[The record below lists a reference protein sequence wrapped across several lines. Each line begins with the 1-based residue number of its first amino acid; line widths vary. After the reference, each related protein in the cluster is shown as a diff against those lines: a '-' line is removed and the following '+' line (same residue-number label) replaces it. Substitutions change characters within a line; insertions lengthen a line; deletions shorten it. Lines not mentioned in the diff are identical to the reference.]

1 MKSVNRG
8 NAEAGGVLAG
18 SGAMPAMAVDDAGDG
33 EDARTGGPA
42 GSAADPARVPL
53 RQLMDDRL
61 LDALL
66 ERSRDQAGGLRL
78 TGEGSMLGELV
89 KAVLERALEAGLTA
103 HLGYERNERAG
114 RGGGTPNYRNGS
126 IAKTVQTGV
135 GPVGLAVPRDR
146 AGSFE
151 PLLVPKRAGRI
162 AGGLDGMI
170 ISLYAHGMSV
180 RDILHHLEQVY
191 GTQLSHETVSR
202 ITDAVLEEVR
212 AWQSR
217 PLDPVWA
224 VVFLDAIVVKVRDNQ
239 VVQNKPAYIAAG
251 IDADGEK
258 HVLGIWLAKTAP
270 ETAAAGEGARF
281 WGSVMTDLRNRGVR
295 DILIACCDGLT
306 GFEDAITAAFNRTVV
321 QRCVVHLI
329 RNALRP
335 VARRDAGEAARELRT
350 IYTAPTA
357 EAAFDALAAFAA
369 SPWGKKYPQAARVS
383 GDAWDS
389 FTPFLAFSPAV
400 RRLLCTTNDR
410 EPELPAPQGHQGPRP
425 LPERRRRGQAAVAG
439 HHQHRGQARPRAPG
453 AAPADRQAVRPARPP
468 RRGPAGHGLA
478 RGPQRARQRLPGP
491 TTVEAAKSNNSKM
504 FTHLRLQA
512 RLIARRRCCGS
523 AVTGGLRLIRQSSV
537 GCAVPWPGAT
547 RQDAVSVVVSGA

>member
-1 MKSVNRG
+1 VKSVNRG
-8 NAEAGGVLAG
+8 IAGAGVLAG
-18 SGAMPAMAVDDAGDG
+18 DSGAMPAGGGDAAGDG
-33 EDARTGGPA
+33 QGPGPGGA
-42 GSAADPARVPL
+42 AADGRPAEQVPL

-66 ERSRDQAGGLRL
+66 DRSRDEAGGLRL

-89 KAVLERALEAGLTA
+89 KAVLERALEGELTA
-103 HLGYERNERAG
+103 HLGYERNDRAG
-114 RGGGTPNYRNGS
+114 RGGGDGNYRNGT

-151 PLLVPKRAGRI
+151 PLLVPKRAGRV
-162 AGGLDGMI
+162 AGGLDDMI

-202 ITDAVLEEVR
+202 ITDGVLEEVR

-217 PLDPVWA
+217 PLDPVYA

-239 VVQNKPAYIAAG
+239 VVQNKPAYTAVG

-270 ETAAAGEGARF
+270 ETATAGEGARF
-281 WGSVMTDLRNRGVR
+281 WNSVMTDLRNRGVR
-295 DILIACCDGLT
+295 DILIACCDGLA
-306 GFEDAITAAFNRTVV
+306 GFEDAITSAFPRTVV

-335 VARRDAGEAARELRT
+335 VARRDAGEVAKELRA
-350 IYTAPTA
+350 IYTAPDA

-369 SPWGKKYPQAARVS
+369 SPWGRKYPQAARVFE
-383 GDAWDS
+383 DAWDA

-400 RRLLCTTNDR
+400 RKLLYTTNAIESLNYQLRKVTKARGHFPSDDAVVKLLWLAIINIEDKRAR
-410 EPELPAPQGHQGPRP
+410 ER
-425 LPERRRRGQAAVAG
+425 AA
-439 HHQHRGQARPRAPG
+439 R
-453 AAPADRQAVRPARPP
+453 RQATGKRSDQPARLVE
-468 RRGPAGHGLA
+468 G
-478 RGPQRARQRLPGP
+478 QRVMGWREALNELDSAYPDRL
-491 TTVEAAKSNNSKM
+491 
-504 FTHLRLQA
+504 R
-512 RLIARRRCCGS
+512 
-523 AVTGGLRLIRQSSV
+523 
-537 GCAVPWPGAT
+537 
-547 RQDAVSVVVSGA
+547 